1 MFVDN
6 IVGVVRRTLFV
17 NVVDWMFEE
26 RKFTLHVVDLLFL
39 LQIDF
44 VVAVVNLSVV
54 AVVVV
59 VVVAAAAV
67 VVQTGVCWRKAT
79 EQVGKLLGE
88 ALRGEAL
95 RIKFRKMQR
104 QEFVPQEEI

>member
-17 NVVDWMFEE
+17 SVVDWMFEE

-59 VVVAAAAV
+59 VAAAAV
-67 VVQTGVCWRKAT
+67 VVQTGICWRKAT
-79 EQVGKLLGE
+79 EQVGKLL
-88 ALRGEAL
+88 GEAL